1 MEKKHLISGI
11 LFAGVGVL
19 FVILA
24 CRAQELQSTF
34 SGFAGAGLGIGITMI
49 VKYFYWSRPTHQERY
64 REKMSNMKILLQ
76 DERSEALR
84 CRAGYYM
91 YLGTLVFLGFAV
103 AVLQILENKGTLHGV
118 RWMVIFL
125 GVLFFAELILGW
137 LLYRWLEKKY

>member
-1 MEKKHLISGI
+1 MEKKHG
-11 LFAGVGVL
+11 
-19 FVILA
+19 
-24 CRAQELQSTF
+24 TN
-34 SGFAGAGLGIGITMI
+34 
-49 VKYFYWSRPTHQERY
+49 
-64 REKMSNMKILLQ
+64 NMKIQ
-76 DERSEALR
+76 QKDQRSEELR

-118 RWMVIFL
+118 RWMVVFL